1 MRRTRL
7 SLFYVAGYLLAGGAG
22 LLFAPRL
29 TLALFLSS
37 GAYDDVMVRLAG
49 ALLLA
54 LGLLVLQVVR
64 LRVEQLYPTTVAVR
78 LLILACLAA
87 FYLRTYDPLML
98 VLFAIVALGVAG
110 TLAGLLL
117 DREERDRASGRS

>member
-1 MRRTRL
+1 LRRTRL
-7 SLFYVAGYLLAGGAG
+7 SLFYDAGYLLTGGAG

-37 GAYDDVMVRLAG
+37 GAYDDVMVRFAG
-49 ALLLA
+49 ALLIA
-54 LGLLVLQVVR
+54 LGILVLQVVR
-64 LRVEQLYPTTVAVR
+64 LRVEKLYPTTVAVR
-78 LLILACLAA
+78 LLILACLAG

-98 VLFAIVALGVAG
+98 VLFAIVSLGVAG